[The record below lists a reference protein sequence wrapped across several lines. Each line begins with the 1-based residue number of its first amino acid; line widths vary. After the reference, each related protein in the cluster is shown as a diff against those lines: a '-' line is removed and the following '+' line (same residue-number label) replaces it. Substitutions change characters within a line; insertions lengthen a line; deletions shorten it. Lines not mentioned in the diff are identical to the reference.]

1 MKYKLQEVIRFGAD
15 LVQTEDL
22 DPVYVALVKAKLP
35 KGQLYRL
42 LLAYFCFYHLGVSA
56 FLSEQEGD
64 TFWDIMEIAARNRLC
79 DPNDIN
85 FDLPEGKWPRGAE
98 RRHFRGDK
106 CVKAVQDL
114 RALSKD
120 KGDIPGH
127 YPEHIVGLLFDISK
141 MVTLEGLMKSV
152 QVYPLFGPWIA
163 FKIADTLERVLD
175 APIEFPN
182 DLTLMYKE
190 PRAALDM
197 LDVTPEYANERLLT
211 FFGKNSAPPRYERKC
226 NIQEVETI
234 LCKWKSSKGGH
245 YYVGKDI
252 HEIRTGLKGWGKTA
266 DKLLAVMPKEVVT
279 TGGLFA

>member
-1 MKYKLQEVIRFGAD
+1 MKYSLQEVIRFGAD
-15 LVQTEDL
+15 LVHTEDL

-64 TFWDIMEIAARNRLC
+64 TFWNIMEIAARNRLC

-85 FDLPEGKWPRGAE
+85 FDLPEGKWPRGVE

-106 CVKAVQDL
+106 CVKAMQQL
-114 RALSKD
+114 RAFCTPE
-120 KGDIPGH
+120 KGG
-127 YPEHIVGLLFDISK
+127 PEHFVGLLFEISQ
-141 MVTLEGLMKSV
+141 MVTFEGFLNSV
-152 QVYPLFGPWIA
+152 QVFPLFGPWIA
-163 FKIADTLERVLD
+163 FKVADMLERIIG
-175 APIEFPN
+175 APIVFPDN
-182 DLTLMYKE
+182 LALIYKE
-190 PRAALDM
+190 PRAALDF
-197 LDVTPEYANERLLT
+197 LDIPPEQALCFLLDH
-211 FFGKNSAPPRYERKC
+211 FGKNSAPPRYDRKC

-279 TGGLFA
+279 TEGLFA